1 MMSKKDFIILK
12 IKENFLFQIIV
23 CIALSSFVIICFSIL
38 NKYIDKKNFRKYAI
52 SENINL
58 INAIEEA
65 NFENNRFS
73 ISGYAFILEKDS
85 NYNSISLFLR
95 SLDTNKEI
103 WLDTYQYKRNDVNS
117 YYECEYDYNN
127 SGFIATTNLSKIKRD
142 EIYEIVINIDYIEK
156 FNNEKNRITVSTQSY
171 ILNNEI
177 YDYNPN
183 DFKINIDNV
192 KSQLIKEVFLK
203 GKLCYYNKEK
213 GLYVYQSEGKLYWIA
228 TNDFEFNE
236 NGATCIIYHL
246 HTSQINRLPSHRIKY
261 RFDNLDF
268 NFEQFEIKDQLTDPY
283 RVAVRD
289 IPKEYAITYV
299 STGIFDRVNQK
310 NILIVDFHLKNLQNR

>member
-203 GKLCYYNKEK
+203 GKLCFSNNDE
-213 GLYVYQSEGKLYWIA
+213 GLYVYLYEGKLYWIA
-228 TNDFEFNE
+228 TKDFKFNN
-236 NGATCIIYHL
+236 NGMTYIIYHL
-246 HTSQINRLPSHRIKY
+246 HTSQIDRLPDYSKQNRY
-261 RFDNLDF
+261 DNLDF
-268 NFEQFEIKDQLTDPY
+268 AFEQYEIKDQITEPY
-283 RVAVRD
+283 RIAVRD
-289 IPKEYAITYV
+289 LPKEYAVTYMA
-299 STGIFDRVNQK
+299 TGVFDRSNNKTNWIKYFQ
-310 NILIVDFHLKNLQNR
+310 LKTIPFN

>member
-1 MMSKKDFIILK
+1 MKFERDRVLKKLRDNILLQV
-12 IKENFLFQIIV
+12 ITCIV
-23 CIALSSFVIICFSIL
+23 LSLFVIIFYFVI
-38 NKYIDKKNFRKYAI
+38 NKYIEKRNFRKYTI
-52 SENINL
+52 SKNINL
-58 INAIEEA
+58 MNEIE
-65 NFENNRFS
+65 NVYIENNKIF
-73 ISGYAFILEKDS
+73 ISGYAFLLEKDADD
-85 NYNSISLFLR
+85 NQISLLLR
-95 SLDTNKEI
+95 NVSTNREI
-103 WLDTYQYKRNDVNS
+103 WFNIEQVTRSDINS
-117 YYECEYDYNN
+117 YFDCEFNYSN
-127 SGFIATTNLSKIKRD
+127 SGFIASADADKLINN
-142 EIYEIVINIDYIEK
+142 EVYEVIINIDYNDK
-156 FNNEKNRITVSTQSY
+156 FDNNMKRTTVSANQY
-171 ILNNEI
+171 ILNNEL
-177 YDYNPN
+177 YAYNPN
-183 DFKINIDNV
+183 EFVKPDLNI
-192 KSQLIKEVFLK
+192 KSELLKEVFSE